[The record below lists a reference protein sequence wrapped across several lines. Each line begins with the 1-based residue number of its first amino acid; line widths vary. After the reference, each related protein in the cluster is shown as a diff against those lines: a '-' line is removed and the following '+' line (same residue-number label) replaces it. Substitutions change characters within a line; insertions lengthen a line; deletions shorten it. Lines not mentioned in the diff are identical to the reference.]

1 MAKSDKTHEA
11 REVIAEPE
19 ILDAIIATHN
29 SLGHAGQDV
38 TAKNVGQSYYGVSRE
53 EVVFLVKLC
62 EICHRKAHS
71 KSKGPLVPIISTKL
85 FERVQ
90 IDLIDMRSTP
100 DITTTVIYKWIA
112 HLVCCMSKIRMLL
125 ALPNKEAVTVATAVN
140 RWICIYGAMDILQSD
155 NGSEFKGV
163 CLELV
168 KSFGVRVING
178 RPRTPRTQ
186 GLVEQA
192 NGTVKTRINA
202 WKRTHGSSHWSES
215 LDVSLFIYDNILI

>member
-1 MAKSDKTHEA
+1 
-11 REVIAEPE
+11 
-19 ILDAIIATHN
+19 
-29 SLGHAGQDV
+29 
-38 TAKNVGQSYYGVSRE
+38 
-53 EVVFLVKLC
+53 
-62 EICHRKAHS
+62 
-71 KSKGPLVPIISTKL
+71 
-85 FERVQ
+85 
-90 IDLIDMRSTP
+90 
-100 DITTTVIYKWIA
+100 
-112 HLVCCMSKIRMLL
+112 MLL
-125 ALPNKEAVTVATAVN
+125 ALPNKEAVTVAIAVN

-192 NGTVKTRINA
+192 NRTVKTRINA

-215 LDVSLFIYDNILI
+215 LDVSYFIFMYDNILI